1 MNGGAERERERGI
14 IYAELEELI
23 ERRRGREGGAD
34 RKQTSSVIYAELRAP
49 TEASV
54 CSCKT
59 DC

>member
-1 MNGGAERERERGI
+1 MEEQRERERGI

-23 ERRRGREGGAD
+23 ERRRGRERGGAD
-34 RKQTSSVIYAELRAP
+34 RKQTSSVIYAGLRAP
-49 TEASV
+49 TEAGV